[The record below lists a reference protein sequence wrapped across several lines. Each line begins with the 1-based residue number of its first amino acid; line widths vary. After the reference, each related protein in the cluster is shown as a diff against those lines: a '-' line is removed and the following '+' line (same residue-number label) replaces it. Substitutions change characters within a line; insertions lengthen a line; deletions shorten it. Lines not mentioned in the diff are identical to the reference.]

1 MGIARLHRHVPHPAA
16 IGQLALEPVA
26 VRRRRRRRARVRI
39 EQRQHVPGIG
49 DVAELQAQ
57 LLARLVRQGIADQVA
72 HPERHRDRAAH
83 ALPPLLDRPRRAART
98 EYRQPQRDAVS
109 GPGSGR
115 LLHRP
120 ERGRQG
126 RPVAVARS
134 QQPGEIVRLRVHVEP
149 DHRLVPRDRFDP
161 ARHVPHAIG
170 ARFAL
175 RIGQRKQ
182 AGKLLAGMH
191 VGIEAVELGRGHFI
205 RSEEQGLHRAQQ
217 RFRRMQLAL
226 QRRIGLVGQFIANE
240 GLLHLLPLFLLMVH
254 RQRQC
259 QSCEQGEQ
267 APQPGRQPPRR
278 RHRDRAIGL
287 AATVRRPHRIKFV
300 EILVSWQGVHH
311 AIP

>member
-26 VRRRRRRRARVRI
+26 VHRRRCARIRI
-39 EQRQHVPGIG
+39 EQRQHMPRIG
-49 DVAELQAQ
+49 DVAEMQAQ
-57 LLARLVRQGIADQVA
+57 LLARLVRQGIADQAA

-83 ALPPLLDRPRRAART
+83 ALPPLLDRLRRVPRT
-98 EYRQPQRDAVS
+98 EYRQPQRDAVIRS
-109 GPGSGR
+109 RDTR

-120 ERGRQG
+120 ERCRQG

-134 QQPGEIVRLRVHVEP
+134 QQPGEIVRLRAHVEP
-149 DHRLVPRDRFDP
+149 DHRLVPRHRLDP
-161 ARHVPHAIG
+161 ARHVVHAIG
-170 ARFAL
+170 PGFTL

-182 AGKLLAGMH
+182 AGKLLAGVH
-191 VGIEAVELGRGHFI
+191 VGIEAAELGRGHFI

-217 RFRRMQLAL
+217 QLRRVQLAL

-254 RQRQC
+254 RQRQGH
-259 QSCEQGEQ
+259 SGEQGEQ

-278 RHRDRAIGL
+278 RHRDRGIGL
-287 AATVRRPHRIKFV
+287 AATVRRPHRIKLV
-300 EILVSWQGVHH
+300 EILVSWQGGHH